1 MCALPA
7 RSSAGYRPFGVYVS
21 LEVINMSEAISLS
34 AHFSGPSGA
43 LIMSFISLSI
53 VFLVIIGLMLMMVVI
68 HKLVSA
74 SISVK
79 SSKNSSGESN

>member
-1 MCALPA
+1 MCSSA

-21 LEVINMSEAISLS
+21 LEVINMSEVISLS

>member
-1 MCALPA
+1 
-7 RSSAGYRPFGVYVS
+7 
-21 LEVINMSEAISLS
+21 
-34 AHFSGPSGA
+34 
-43 LIMSFISLSI
+43 
-53 VFLVIIGLMLMMVVI
+53 MLMMVVI